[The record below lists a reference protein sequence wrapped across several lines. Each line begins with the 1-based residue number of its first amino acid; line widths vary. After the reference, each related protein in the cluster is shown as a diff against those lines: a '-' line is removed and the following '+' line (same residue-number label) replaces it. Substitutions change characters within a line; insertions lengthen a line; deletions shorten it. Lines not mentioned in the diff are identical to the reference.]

1 MVSLVRIAAPTDDL
15 FTVDELKSMLRI
27 TSDSNDMLLAS
38 YRDAAV
44 EYVEGVCG
52 CSIMKQQW
60 QLGLAEF
67 PYWEERITRGRDSY
81 LPRPILLPRGP
92 LISLESID
100 FVDSNGA
107 SQKYTD
113 GVVDD
118 LSKPPAI
125 YPPYGLV
132 FPIARYDANSVKVK
146 YTTGMGWNGTEAT
159 PDKVMETIKMAVRFL
174 VAHFF
179 ENAEPVPIDVSVVK
193 LPYSFEA
200 MLWASRV
207 WRFDWDRYY
216 GYD

>member
-1 MVSLVRIAAPTDDL
+1 MVSLVRTTAPTDRL
-15 FTVDELKSMLRI
+15 FTADELRSMLRL
-27 TSDSNDMLLAS
+27 TSDTQDTLIAA
-38 YRDAAV
+38 YQDAAI

-52 CSIMKQQW
+52 CSIMKQEW
-60 QLGLAEF
+60 QLGLSEF
-67 PYWEERITRGRDSY
+67 PYWEERLMRGRDSY

-92 LISLESID
+92 LINLDSID
-100 FVDSNGA
+100 YVDSNGA
-107 SQKYTD
+107 SQKYSA

-125 YPPYGLV
+125 YPPYGVV

-146 YTTGMGWNGTEAT
+146 YTTGMGWKDDAAAPNQ
-159 PDKVMETIKMAVRFL
+159 VMETVKMAVRFL

-179 ENAEPVPIDVSVVK
+179 ENTEPVPIDVSVVK
-193 LPYSFEA
+193 LPYSLEA

-216 GYD
+216 SS